1 MSVRGEKGRE
11 CPLKKKMTAD
21 GTKSVR
27 GEYCYER
34 RRFSLINIG

>member
-27 GEYCYER
+27 GDER

>member
-11 CPLKKKMTAD
+11 CPLKKMTAD

-27 GEYCYER
+27 GEER